1 MCAMA
6 SCSTLP
12 ESRQSCPSATF
23 SCSLTELHDRVT
35 SFFGT
40 SAGGTS
46 AACGTAVVGDDSA
59 IVFI

>member
-12 ESRQSCPSATF
+12 DSRQSCPSATF
-23 SCSLTELHDRVT
+23 SCSLTELHDSVA

-40 SAGGTS
+40 SAGATS
-46 AACGTAVVGDDSA
+46 GCGTAVGDESA